1 MKNRLRAIA
10 GAIVLLAMPLAA
22 RSAQK
27 QLPRSHDALPRMYA
41 ITEIATPPGDTKVQ
55 PKAINNR
62 GEVVGYVDLV
72 RPDPKNP
79 TGCVTRVFLWRSG
92 TMTAPFA
99 PWKSSGDD
107 VIAINNKG
115 DILARLLSARA
126 SVSDRC
132 VLRRGGRV
140 YDLVT
145 PYRSRWPLSLLVEA
159 SALDD
164 TGRVVGHAGT
174 PDGEYRACLWR
185 SLGKKPLI
193 LREGVNAFGIDGRG
207 RIGLYQSKPVDTE
220 SSTCNV
226 FLYDHGRLSRI
237 GPGSEFPRVVAL
249 AMNRSGDVLMKA
261 STGDWYQ
268 ALFERAFLWSNG
280 VLTALP
286 SLAERMGGDEGAEVA
301 SMNGAL
307 VAVGT
312 AYRLVGPPPH
322 GSIVQQFYAF
332 RFDCRTGRYT
342 DLNSLV
348 PASSGWTLEQATGIN
363 DRGQIIGVGQHRGKR
378 GAFLLTPRGR

>member
-1 MKNRLRAIA
+1 
-10 GAIVLLAMPLAA
+10 
-22 RSAQK
+22 
-27 QLPRSHDALPRMYA
+27 
-41 ITEIATPPGDTKVQ
+41 
-55 PKAINNR
+55 
-62 GEVVGYVDLV
+62 VVGYVNSV
-72 RPDPKNP
+72 MPDPKNRFGGSRVA
-79 TGCVTRVFLWRSG
+79 THESRVTVTCAFLWRNG

-99 PWKSSGDD
+99 PSESEISTA
-107 VIAINNKG
+107 IAINNKG
-115 DILARLLSARA
+115 DILGRLLSVIDNRGHTRLF
-126 SVSDRC
+126 SERC
-132 VLRRGGRV
+132 ILLRGGRE
-140 YDLVT
+140 YKLI
-145 PYRSRWPLSLLVEA
+145 PPSRSRFPPRNDHPLSWRLFIEA
-159 SALDD
+159 FALGN
-164 TGRVVGHAGT
+164 TGQVVGHTET

-185 SLGKKPLI
+185 SPGKEPII
-193 LREGVNAFGIDGRG
+193 LRGGTSAFGIDGRG

-220 SSTCNV
+220 SSTCELY
-226 FLYDHGRLSRI
+226 LYDHGRLSRI